1 MRKYLVDQR
10 KKAGMSQQDV
20 ATKLEISRQYYSAIE
35 NAERQKDISVST
47 LCKLAEIFGVPL
59 SDLIAAE
66 RQFSEKAS

>member
-20 ATKLEISRQYYSAIE
+20 ATKLKISRQYYSAIE

-47 LCKLAEIFGVPL
+47 LYKLAEIFGVPL
-59 SDLIAAE
+59 SDLITAE